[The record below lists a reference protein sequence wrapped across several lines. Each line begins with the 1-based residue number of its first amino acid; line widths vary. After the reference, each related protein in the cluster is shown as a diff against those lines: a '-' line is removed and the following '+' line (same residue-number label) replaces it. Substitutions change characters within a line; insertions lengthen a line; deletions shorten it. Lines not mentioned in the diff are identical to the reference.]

1 MIENK
6 QFRFD
11 RSQVALPH
19 GIPEYTEQVTEGRA
33 LRWYVGQITADEVVV
48 EATVDSEK
56 IGEFRESVED
66 RFHPGRSVAVSI
78 IPTGVGCSIGGYAG
92 DAAPVTRLLSSAV
105 DYLVTNPNAV
115 NASDF
120 AQINDNVLYTEGYCI
135 DLLCRGRIDLY
146 VPYANSVGVIIEKA
160 SDARLDQAFNVI
172 NAVRAVHGV
181 DIQHCVVT
189 DRPIGSRCEKNET
202 GAFVGT
208 VDHPEVLAQACESLL
223 AKGVNAIA
231 VTTNVQDLPF
241 DDYALHFAG
250 QAPNPVGGVE
260 AIISHFIVN
269 RYRVP
274 SAHAPMSNIHDL
286 ALESPIVDA
295 RGAGEFSSL
304 SGLACVLMGLA
315 KAPQIA
321 PRPGTRVRDAVN
333 INNVVAV
340 VAPATCL
347 GGIPTLFSAR
357 YGIPTIAV
365 RDNETILGVTRQEL
379 GLENVIEV
387 GSYAEAAGVL
397 MALEKG
403 IALQSIVRPLPTLR
417 YPARARELAA
427 PTAVEMAVANVAA
440 DAQLAWAGQAERR

>member
-6 QFRFD
+6 QLRFD

-19 GIPEYTEQVTEGRA
+19 GIPEITEEATQGRA
-33 LRWYVGQITADEVVV
+33 LRWYVGQITPEEVVV

-56 IGEFRESVED
+56 IGEFSESVEN
-66 RFHPGRSVAVSI
+66 RFHAGRSVAISI
-78 IPTGVGCSIGGYAG
+78 IPTGIGCSIGGYAG
-92 DAAPVTRLLSSAV
+92 DAAPVTRLLSSTV

-120 AQINDNVLYTEGYCI
+120 AQISDNVLYTEGYCI

-146 VPYANSVGVIIEKA
+146 VPHSNSIGVIIEKS
-160 SDARLDQAFNVI
+160 SDARLDLAFNVI

-189 DRPIGSRCEKNET
+189 DRQIGSRCDKNES

-208 VDHPEVLAQACESLL
+208 VDHPEVLTQACESLL
-223 AKGVNAIA
+223 ARGVNAIA

-269 RYRVP
+269 RFRVP
-274 SAHAPMSNIHDL
+274 AAHAPLQNVKDL

-295 RGAGEFSSL
+295 RGAGEFTSL

-315 KAPQIA
+315 RAPQIA
-321 PRPGTRVRDAVN
+321 PRPGTRVRDVIN
-333 INNVVAV
+333 LNNVVAV
-340 VAPATCL
+340 VAPASCL
-347 GGIPTLFSAR
+347 GGIPTLFAAR

-365 RDNETILGVTRQEL
+365 RGNETILAVTREDL

-397 MALEKG
+397 LALEQG
-403 IALQSIVRPLPTLR
+403 IALQSIVRPLETLR
-417 YPARARELAA
+417 YPVRSRDVAA
-427 PTAVEMAVANVAA
+427 SPVVEMA
-440 DAQLAWAGQAERR
+440 LAGER

>member
-6 QFRFD
+6 QLRFD
-11 RSQVALPH
+11 RSKVTLPH
-19 GIPEYTEQVTEGRA
+19 GLPEVAEEATQGRA
-33 LRWYVGQITADEVVV
+33 LRWYVGQITPEEVVV

-56 IGEFRESVED
+56 IGEFRDSVED
-66 RFHPGRSVAVSI
+66 RFHPGRSVAISI
-78 IPTGVGCSIGGYAG
+78 IPTGIGCSIGGYAG
-92 DAAPVTRLLSSAV
+92 DAAPVTRLLSSTV

-120 AQINDNVLYTEGYCI
+120 AQISDNVLYTEGYCI
-135 DLLCRGRIDLY
+135 DLLCRGKIDLY
-146 VPYANSVGVIIEKA
+146 VPHANSIGVIIEKS
-160 SDARLDQAFNVI
+160 SDARLDLAFNVV

-189 DRPIGSRCEKNET
+189 DRPIGSRCVKNES

-208 VDHPEVLAQACESLL
+208 VDHPEVLSQACESLL
-223 AKGVNAIA
+223 ARGVHAIA

-274 SAHAPMSNIHDL
+274 AAHAPLQNIKDL
-286 ALESPIVDA
+286 ALESPVVDA
-295 RGAGEFSSL
+295 RGAGEFTSL

-315 KAPQIA
+315 RAPHIA
-321 PRPGTRVRDAVN
+321 PRPGTRVRDVIN
-333 INNVVAV
+333 LNNVVAV
-340 VAPATCL
+340 VAPASCL
-347 GGIPTLFSAR
+347 GGIPTLFAAR

-365 RDNETILGVTRQEL
+365 RDNETILSVTREDL

-397 MALEKG
+397 LALEQG
-403 IALQSIVRPLPTLR
+403 IALQSIARPLVTLR
-417 YPARARELAA
+417 HAARTRGTAET
-427 PTAVEMAVANVAA
+427 PAVEMA
-440 DAQLAWAGQAERR
+440 LAGSGR

>member
-6 QFRFD
+6 QLRFD
-11 RSQVALPH
+11 RSKVNLPH
-19 GIPEYTEQVTEGRA
+19 GLPEIAEEATHGRA
-33 LRWYVGQITADEVVV
+33 LRWYVGQITPEEVVV

-56 IGEFRESVED
+56 IGEFSGNVED
-66 RFHPGRSVAVSI
+66 RFHAGRSVAISI

-92 DAAPVTRLLSSAV
+92 DAAPVTRLLSSTV

-135 DLLCRGRIDLY
+135 DLLCRGKIDLY
-146 VPYANSVGVIIEKA
+146 VPHSNSIGVIVEKS
-160 SDARLDQAFNVI
+160 SDARLDLAFNVI

-181 DIQHCVVT
+181 DIQHVVVT
-189 DRPIGSRCEKNET
+189 DRPIGSRCVKNET

-208 VDHPEVLAQACESLL
+208 VDHPEVLSQACESLL
-223 AKGVNAIA
+223 ARGVHAIG

-241 DDYALHFAG
+241 DDYAAHFAG

-274 SAHAPMSNIHDL
+274 AAHAPLQNIKDL
-286 ALESPIVDA
+286 ALESPVVDA
-295 RGAGEFSSL
+295 RGAGEFTSL

-315 KAPQIA
+315 RAPHIA
-321 PRPGTRVRDAVN
+321 PRPGTRVRDVVN
-333 INNVVAV
+333 LNNVVAV
-340 VAPATCL
+340 VAPASCL
-347 GGIPTLFSAR
+347 GGIPTLFAAR

-365 RDNETILGVTRQEL
+365 RDNETILSVTREAL

-397 MALEKG
+397 LALEQG
-403 IALQSIVRPLPTLR
+403 IALQSIARPLPTLR
-417 YPARARELAA
+417 HPAARPHGKADV
-427 PTAVEMAVANVAA
+427 PAVEMA
-440 DAQLAWAGQAERR
+440 LAGAR

>member
-6 QFRFD
+6 QLKFG
-11 RSQVALPH
+11 RSQVTLPH
-19 GIPEYTEQVTEGRA
+19 GLPEITEKATEGRA
-33 LRWYVGQITADEVVV
+33 LRWYVGQITEEEVLV
-48 EATVDSEK
+48 EATVSSEK
-56 IGEFRESVED
+56 IGEFPESVEG

-135 DLLCRGRIDLY
+135 DLLCRGRIDLH
-146 VPYANSVGVIIEKA
+146 VPYANSIGVIIEKT
-160 SDARLDQAFNVI
+160 SDARLDVVFNVI

-189 DRPIGSRCEKNET
+189 DRPIGSRCDRNES

-208 VDHPEVLAQACESLL
+208 VDHPEVLTQACESLV

-269 RYRVP
+269 RFRVP
-274 SAHAPMSNIHDL
+274 AAHAPMINLKEL
-286 ALESPIVDA
+286 ALESPVVDA
-295 RGAGEFSSL
+295 RGAGEFSSV
-304 SGLACVLMGLA
+304 SGLACVLMGLT

-321 PRPGTRVRDAVN
+321 PRPGTRVRDIVN
-333 INNVVAV
+333 LNNVVAV
-340 VAPATCL
+340 IAPASCL
-347 GGIPTLFSAR
+347 GGIPTLFAAR

-365 RDNETILGVTRQEL
+365 RDNETILSVTRQDL

-397 MALEKG
+397 MALEQG

-417 YPARARELAA
+417 YPARSVEMAT
-427 PTAVEMAVANVAA
+427 PVAVEMAALAA
-440 DAQLAWAGQAERR
+440 S

>member
-6 QFRFD
+6 QLRFD
-11 RSQVALPH
+11 RSKVAVPQ

-56 IGEFRESVED
+56 IGEFRESVEG

-146 VPYANSVGVIIEKA
+146 VPYANSVGVIVEKA

-208 VDHPEVLAQACESLL
+208 VDRRQGE
-223 AKGVNAIA
+223 
-231 VTTNVQDLPF
+231 F
-241 DDYALHFAG
+241 DRAFRPASG
-250 QAPNPVGGVE
+250 T
-260 AIISHFIVN
+260 
-269 RYRVP
+269 
-274 SAHAPMSNIHDL
+274 
-286 ALESPIVDA
+286 
-295 RGAGEFSSL
+295 RGAPIRSSW
-304 SGLACVLMGLA
+304 SRKPCS
-315 KAPQIA
+315 KS
-321 PRPGTRVRDAVN
+321 PRPWS
-333 INNVVAV
+333 
-340 VAPATCL
+340 
-347 GGIPTLFSAR
+347 SAS
-357 YGIPTIAV
+357 A
-365 RDNETILGVTRQEL
+365 
-379 GLENVIEV
+379 
-387 GSYAEAAGVL
+387 S
-397 MALEKG
+397 
-403 IALQSIVRPLPTLR
+403 SSSSSSCRPSNASWTSGR
-417 YPARARELAA
+417 
-427 PTAVEMAVANVAA
+427 
-440 DAQLAWAGQAERR
+440 

>member
-1 MIENK
+1 M
-6 QFRFD
+6 
-11 RSQVALPH
+11 
-19 GIPEYTEQVTEGRA
+19 
-33 LRWYVGQITADEVVV
+33 
-48 EATVDSEK
+48 DSEK
-56 IGEFRESVED
+56 IGEFRDSVED
-66 RFHPGRSVAVSI
+66 RFHPGRSVAISI
-78 IPTGVGCSIGGYAG
+78 IPTGIGCSIGGYAG
-92 DAAPVTRLLSSAV
+92 DAAPVTRLLSSTV

-120 AQINDNVLYTEGYCI
+120 AQISDNVLYTEGYCI
-135 DLLCRGRIDLY
+135 DLLCRGKIDLY
-146 VPYANSVGVIIEKA
+146 VPHANSIGVIIEKS
-160 SDARLDQAFNVI
+160 SDARLDLAFNVV

-189 DRPIGSRCEKNET
+189 DRPIGSRCVKNES

-208 VDHPEVLAQACESLL
+208 VDHPEVLSQACESLL
-223 AKGVNAIA
+223 ARGVHAIA

-274 SAHAPMSNIHDL
+274 AAHAPLQNVKDL

-295 RGAGEFSSL
+295 RGAGEFTSL

-315 KAPQIA
+315 RAPHIA
-321 PRPGTRVRDAVN
+321 PRPGTRVRDVIN
-333 INNVVAV
+333 LNNVVAV
-340 VAPATCL
+340 VAPASCL
-347 GGIPTLFSAR
+347 GGIPTLFAAR

-365 RDNETILGVTRQEL
+365 RDNETILSVTRQEL
-379 GLENVIEV
+379 RLENVIDV

-397 MALEKG
+397 LALEQG
-403 IALQSIVRPLPTLR
+403 IALQSIVRPLETLR
-417 YPARARELAA
+417 YPARIRSAA
-427 PTAVEMAVANVAA
+427 ASPAVEMALAA
-440 DAQLAWAGQAERR
+440 GAR

>member
-6 QFRFD
+6 QLRFD
-11 RSQVALPH
+11 RAQVVVPQ
-19 GIPEYTEQVTEGRA
+19 GIPEVMEEATQGRV
-33 LRWYVGQITADEVVV
+33 LRWYVGEVTEKEVVV
-48 EATVDSEK
+48 EATVNSEE
-56 IGEFRESVED
+56 IAEFRETVEG

-78 IPTGVGCSIGGYAG
+78 IPTGVGCSVGGYAG
-92 DAAPVTRLLSSAV
+92 DAAPVTRLLASAV
-105 DYLVTNPNAV
+105 DFLVTNPNAV

-120 AQINDNVLYTEGYCI
+120 AQISENVLYTEGYCI
-135 DLLCRGRIDLY
+135 DLLCRGLVDLY
-146 VPYANSVGVIIEKA
+146 VPYSNSIGVIVERS
-160 SDARLDQAFNVI
+160 SDARLDLAFNVI

-189 DRPIGSRCEKNET
+189 DRPIGSRCDKNAT

-208 VDHPEVLAQACESLL
+208 VDHPEVLSAACAELL

-250 QAPNPVGGVE
+250 KAPNPVGGVE

-269 RYRVP
+269 RFRVP
-274 SAHAPMSNIHDL
+274 AAHAPLQNVKDL
-286 ALESPIVDA
+286 ALESPVVDA
-295 RGAGEFSSL
+295 RGAGEFTSL

-315 KAPQIA
+315 RAPQIA
-321 PRPGTRVRDAVN
+321 PRPGTRVSDVVN

-340 VAPATCL
+340 VAPASCL
-347 GGIPTLFSAR
+347 GGIPTLFAAR

-365 RDNETILGVTRQEL
+365 RDNETILGVTRQAL
-379 GLENVIEV
+379 GLESVIEV

-397 MALEKG
+397 MALEQG
-403 IALQSIVRPLPTLR
+403 LALQSIMRPLPTLR
-417 YPARARELAA
+417 HPVAAARLREHVRTASPKAA
-427 PTAVEMAVANVAA
+427 PALSLVS
-440 DAQLAWAGQAERR
+440 GGR

>member
-6 QFRFD
+6 QLRIG

-19 GIPEYTEQVTEGRA
+19 GLPEMTEKVTEGRA
-33 LRWYVGQITADEVVV
+33 LRWYVGQITEEEVLV
-48 EATVDSEK
+48 EATVSSEK
-56 IGEFRESVED
+56 IGEFTESVEG

-135 DLLCRGRIDLY
+135 DLLCRGRIDLH
-146 VPYANSVGVIIEKA
+146 VPYANSIGVIIEKT
-160 SDARLDQAFNVI
+160 SDARLDIVFNVI

-189 DRPIGSRCEKNET
+189 DRPIGSRCDKNDS

-208 VDHPEVLAQACESLL
+208 VDHPEVLSQACESLL

-269 RYRVP
+269 RFRVP
-274 SAHAPMSNIHDL
+274 AAHAPMINLKEL
-286 ALESPIVDA
+286 ALESPVVDA
-295 RGAGEFSSL
+295 RGAGEFSSV
-304 SGLACVLMGLA
+304 SGLACVLMGLT

-321 PRPGTRVRDAVN
+321 PRPGTRVRDIVN
-333 INNVVAV
+333 LNNVVAV
-340 VAPATCL
+340 IAPASCL
-347 GGIPTLFSAR
+347 GGIPTLFAAR

-365 RDNETILGVTRQEL
+365 RGNETILSVTRQDL

-397 MALEKG
+397 MALEQG
-403 IALQSIVRPLPTLR
+403 IALQTIMRPLPTLR
-417 YPARARELAA
+417 HSARSIGVATPVAMEMAALAA
-427 PTAVEMAVANVAA
+427 S
-440 DAQLAWAGQAERR
+440 

>member
-1 MIENK
+1 MIENR
-6 QFRFD
+6 QLRFD

-19 GIPEYTEQVTEGRA
+19 GIPEVTEEATEGRA
-33 LRWYVGQITADEVVV
+33 LRWYVGQITPEEVVV

-56 IGEFRESVED
+56 IGEFRDSVEG

-78 IPTGVGCSIGGYAG
+78 IPTGIGCSIGGYAG
-92 DAAPVTRLLSSAV
+92 DAAPVTRLLSSTV

-146 VPYANSVGVIIEKA
+146 VPHSNSIGVIVEKS
-160 SDARLDQAFNVI
+160 SDARLDLAFNVI

-181 DIQHCVVT
+181 NIEHCIVT
-189 DRPIGSRCEKNET
+189 DRAIGSRCDRNES

-208 VDHPEVLAQACESLL
+208 VDHPEVLTEACESLL
-223 AKGVNAIA
+223 ARGVNAIA

-269 RYRVP
+269 RFRVP
-274 SAHAPMSNIHDL
+274 AAHAPLQNVKDL

-295 RGAGEFSSL
+295 RGAGEFTSL

-321 PRPGTRVRDAVN
+321 PRPGTRVRDVVN
-333 INNVVAV
+333 LNNVVAV
-340 VAPATCL
+340 VAPASCL
-347 GGIPTLFSAR
+347 GGIPTLFAAR

-365 RDNETILGVTRQEL
+365 RDNETILSVTRQEL
-379 GLENVIEV
+379 GLENVIDV

-397 MALEKG
+397 LALEQG
-403 IALQSIVRPLPTLR
+403 ISLQSIVRPLATLR
-417 YPARARELAA
+417 YPAHLREAVTAPAVELAG
-427 PTAVEMAVANVAA
+427 VAA
-440 DAQLAWAGQAERR
+440 G